1 MLKHLKSD
9 NMLHPLWT
17 QPFWKPEIV
26 SKVFSSSGFHV
37 VPFLM
42 CLFSSSPLTA
52 YLHLRSAMHP
62 IYWQFAQI
70 LSSIFHS
77 FHCRSKCVPGS
88 ICIWLNNWLCA
99 LSCLLVQRRQW
110 VIWGHTIVVWFVF
123 SSVNVSGWGWHAPFS
138 PFPRCCSYLRWSLTG
153 CISNIIILVDT
164 IESLAHMYPCQN
176 YFQYHTFRLQEMG
189 GNFQET

>member
-1 MLKHLKSD
+1 MGRSLLVRLCLHITLIKCLKGYKSLGSLLKVVQLQLVWESETTHPPTYSLTVLEMLKHLKSD

-77 FHCRSKCVPGS
+77 FHSRSKCVTKSFTLSQGLFVSGS
-88 ICIWLNNWLCA
+88 IIGCVHSVVCWCKVDNNEW
-99 LSCLLVQRRQW
+99 
-110 VIWGHTIVVWFVF
+110 
-123 SSVNVSGWGWHAPFS
+123 
-138 PFPRCCSYLRWSLTG
+138 YE
-153 CISNIIILVDT
+153 DT
-164 IESLAHMYPCQN
+164 L
-176 YFQYHTFRLQEMG
+176 
-189 GNFQET
+189 